1 VRLYSRIRSLRG
13 RGALAV
19 LAVAATSAVVL
30 APGTA
35 SAASGGT
42 APPPPTTPTGERAQ
56 LLPSGQAVAP
66 AGAPEPVAR
75 AIEFANRI
83 RKLPYRYGGG
93 HKSWKLDKGYDCS
106 GAVSYM
112 LHGARLLDSPLP
124 SGPLAKWGDPGP
136 GAWISVYANSGHA
149 YAVVAGLRWDT
160 SGGQGPRWHEDMR
173 SPKGYTV
180 RHYPGY

>member
-1 VRLYSRIRSLRG
+1 VKLHSRIRRSRR

-19 LAVAATSAVVL
+19 VAIAATSAVGL

-42 APPPPTTPTGERAQ
+42 APPPPTTPTGETAQ
-56 LLPSGQAVAP
+56 LLPSGQAVPP
-66 AGAPEPVAR
+66 ASAPERVVR

-93 HKSWKLDKGYDCS
+93 HKSWRIDKGYDCS

-112 LHGARLLDSPLP
+112 LHGARMLSSPLP
-124 SGPLAKWGDPGP
+124 SGPLARWGEPGP

-160 SGGQGPRWHEDMR
+160 SGGQGPRWHADMR
-173 SPKGYTV
+173 SPKGYAV